1 LSHIEL
7 EAVRRWH
14 FYRKAGMSVEK
25 SLHQVLADFQNL
37 EDLHQQ
43 TVSEAVVAQAMLAF
57 AEKYQDHV
65 EMFNEDAVE
74 PDVDNLWDTW
84 VQFEGI
90 EPELEEI
97 LAHAYVN
104 QRLAEIADANQA
116 PYCISYFK
124 PGDAV
129 PWIADF
135 PRSLSI
141 ETVRT
146 AIKKFGIPML
156 REITSPD

>member
-1 LSHIEL
+1 MIGSDTDSYTVNAIKLLFEWLGESPANRTVTEYI
-7 EAVRRWH
+7 AIARRVP
-14 FYRKAGMSVEK
+14 K
-25 SLHQVLADFQNL
+25 L
-37 EDLHQQ
+37 
-43 TVSEAVVAQAMLAF
+43 VA
-57 AEKYQDHV
+57 
-65 EMFNEDAVE
+65 
-74 PDVDNLWDTW
+74 
-84 VQFEGI
+84 I
-90 EPELEEI
+90 
-97 LAHAYVN
+97 HAYVN